1 MAAIPKLIIR
11 VTFVRYK
18 DSVATIDR
26 FRPYLMVAST
36 TRFPRAIFLS
46 SSAFLVRPWNGGSYC
61 RAPSCPQ
68 LPPPRFNQE
77 NWSIIFHASSTQAP
91 WHWKTLLN
99 GYSPDQWFSMD
110 AHRLFHSASI
120 TSLAS
125 FAHNAS
131 RPLCMFS
138 YTYILE
144 IMDLCIFFFLIYL
157 SCSRFIKLH
166 IYFRIYFRNY
176 EFMYFFF
183 KFFFIVFPIH
193 KILYVSYIF

>member
-1 MAAIPKLIIR
+1 
-11 VTFVRYK
+11 
-18 DSVATIDR
+18 
-26 FRPYLMVAST
+26 MVAST

-99 GYSPDQWFSMD
+99 GYSPNQWFSMD

-125 FAHNAS
+125 FGHNAS

-138 YTYILE
+138 YTHILE
-144 IMDLCIFFFLIYL
+144 IMDLF
-157 SCSRFIKLH
+157 
-166 IYFRIYFRNY
+166 
-176 EFMYFFF
+176 FFF
-183 KFFFIVFPIH
+183 KFFFYRVLDSQNLVCFVYIL
-193 KILYVSYIF
+193 KIIYIDLYIFFVSYFPFKNSIYIFFCFPFKIYLYMFCIRFKNYRRFIYLFES